1 MKIDKVIMSC
11 DDNPLYADFW
21 KPVSEVWKKRF
32 DIDPVLIYFGDNKLD
47 ETFGQVIPVK
57 PIEGIPSYAQAQWAR
72 FWFPTLELNTVQIIS
87 DIDMFPISRSFFIDQ
102 LEAIPDDQ
110 YVHLFG
116 NHRPV
121 PMCYHVAKG
130 SRFKK
135 VLQLDDTFENSIK
148 RAYNSDTYTATH
160 MGFDKWGFD
169 ESYSTKL
176 IEEYDGK
183 DLMLLNNPSPVVGIT
198 RLDRSAWEVNYSQ
211 ERLKSYNDC
220 HSLRPYAEHREE
232 IDKLISQLLTSC

>member
-116 NHRPV
+116 NNWMTHLKIQSKEHTTV
-121 PMCYHVAKG
+121 IHIQLHTW
-130 SRFKK
+130 
-135 VLQLDDTFENSIK
+135 VLIS
-148 RAYNSDTYTATH
+148 
-160 MGFDKWGFD
+160 G
-169 ESYSTKL
+169 
-176 IEEYDGK
+176 
-183 DLMLLNNPSPVVGIT
+183 DLMNHILQN
-198 RLDRSAWEVNYSQ
+198 
-211 ERLKSYNDC
+211 
-220 HSLRPYAEHREE
+220 
-232 IDKLISQLLTSC
+232 